1 MVEYANIGDLF
12 ETSKALN
19 PSLQESFGLPL
30 VEASSMALPIIAS
43 DLDYVFDVCEPDYV
57 FNPNCHKS
65 IARAVMR
72 YLNDNG
78 EKGETIQKIIEPKE
92 FVKYIH
98 LTSIK
103 NLNERR

>member
-1 MVEYANIGDLF
+1 MIYLRHQKLIY
-12 ETSKALN
+12 

-30 VEASSMALPIIAS
+30 VEASSIALPIIAS
-43 DLDYVFDVCEPDYV
+43 DLDYVFDVCELDYI

-72 YLNDNG
+72 FLN
-78 EKGETIQKIIEPKE
+78 KGETIQKIIEPKE